1 MRMSKH
7 VPASEIL
14 TERDQRFL
22 ESYGLTGESNIAF
35 FTRQPALLALY
46 VVMSLGAFGL
56 YWSYRNWDAV
66 RVASGRKMLP
76 LLRAIFSIIYAWPL
90 FKIMILQA
98 RVRGYTKPYSGGG
111 LALLYVLPPLIA
123 GFSPHAAKYDNVFLQ
138 HEIIVSIV
146 SVAALLLVQDAIMW
160 NNIAKRDQPYNVV
173 ARGEIWCIALLCV
186 LPVLLSLF
194 TKSQ

>member
-1 MRMSKH
+1 MSKH
-7 VPASEIL
+7 VPPSEIL
-14 TERDQRFL
+14 SERDQRFL
-22 ESYGLTGESNIAF
+22 ESYGLAGDTRIAF

-46 VVMSLGAFGL
+46 MVMSLGAYAL
-56 YWSYRNWDAV
+56 YWFYRNWDAV

-76 LLRAIFSIIYAWPL
+76 LVRAIFGIFYAWPL

-111 LALLYVLPPLIA
+111 LALLYIVPPLVA

-146 SVAALLLVQDAIMW
+146 SVAALLLVQDALMW
-160 NNIAKRDQPYNVV
+160 NNIAKREEPYNSV

-186 LPVLLSLF
+186 LPVLLSIF
-194 TKSQ
+194 SKS